1 MTGISAILTA
11 AGESTRMGRPK
22 ALLPWRDATL
32 VEYQID
38 CLAGA
43 GVSEVI
49 VVLGHDA
56 ELIAPAVNSLIAR
69 TVVNPDYHLGKT
81 TSIKAGLRAIRTDA
95 EAILLLAVD
104 QPRTVDIISTIVA
117 AHRGSNA
124 LITSPR
130 YNGRGGHPLV
140 FAASLKGELGRISE
154 EGQGIR
160 EVMRNHR
167 DEVNEVEIDDP
178 ISRLDLNT
186 PQAYEEAKANY
197 RIRPTNQ
204 DDS

>member
-22 ALLPWRDATL
+22 ALLPWCNRTL

-56 ELIAPAVNSLIAR
+56 ELIAPSVNSPIAR
-69 TVVNPDYHLGKT
+69 AVVNPDYHHGKT
-81 TSIKAGLRAIRTDA
+81 TSIKAGLRAIGTDA

-104 QPRTVDIISTIVA
+104 QPRTMEIISTIVE
-117 AHRGSNA
+117 AHRRSNSP
-124 LITSPR
+124 ITSPR
-130 YNGRGGHPLV
+130 YQGRGGHPLV

-167 DEVNEVEIDDP
+167 DEVKSVEIDDP
-178 ISRLDLNT
+178 IIRLDLNT
-186 PQAYEEAKANY
+186 PEAYEGAKKRY
-197 RIRPTNQ
+197 GRSPTNIR
-204 DDS
+204 D